1 MFNFS
6 GECDLS
12 TWTTDGTQNQ
22 EFSGFDVVGERSDT
36 NSVLDGC
43 LEEEIK
49 NYEQIQELSDG
60 RYHVY
65 FVGTCRAYSEWTQD
79 GYESELEILIETII
93 TTKEKE

>member
-6 GECDLS
+6 AECDLS
-12 TWTTDGTQNQ
+12 TWTKDGTQNQ
-22 EFSGFDVVGERSDT
+22 EFSCFSVVGEWSDT
-36 NSVLDGC
+36 FSVLDGC

-65 FVGTCRAYSEWTQD
+65 FVGTCRAYSQD
-79 GYESELEILIETII
+79 GYENELEILIETII
-93 TTKEKE
+93 TTKESEQP